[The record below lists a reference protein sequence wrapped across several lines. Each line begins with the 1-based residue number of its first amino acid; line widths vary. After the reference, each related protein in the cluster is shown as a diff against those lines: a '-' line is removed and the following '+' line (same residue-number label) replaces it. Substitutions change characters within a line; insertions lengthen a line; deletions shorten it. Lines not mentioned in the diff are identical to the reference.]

1 MLVAAAACHGAA
13 MEVRVWWGRC
23 CCGCGG
29 VDDDSAA
36 SESSRFSAL
45 SDRSEC
51 RDFLGHCGTTIFGA
65 CSGVSLCLYT
75 ALRKR
80 GPIAN
85 E

>member
-1 MLVAAAACHGAA
+1 MAPPWRSECGGEDAAVAAAESTMTALCANPL
-13 MEVRVWWGRC
+13 
-23 CCGCGG
+23 
-29 VDDDSAA
+29 A
-36 SESSRFSAL
+36 SVPL

-51 RDFLGHCGTTIFGA
+51 RDFLGHCGTTIYGPRA
-65 CSGVSLCLYT
+65 LESLCLYT